1 MGIKSKLDKIWD
13 RPSILSEA
21 FEEDENPL
29 IPKKDPKVT
38 EDPLAPPGDP
48 TAPEIEDP
56 DVPLTAPRTQPGSEI
71 QKPTGP
77 LAGDT
82 TLTDTEPAIEPSPEP
97 IVEPALD
104 ATEPAAAQAEQA
116 PAEMT
121 KEDVHEIISNY
132 KEQLDAIFNK
142 DAQASVLKK
151 LGAVVGQ
158 IENEDQRNIIQQTL
172 NGIVELGTGLTE
184 TLETLR
190 DSIVQSLGIESP
202 GETAPA
208 ETAETAL
215 NIPKVPDLELE
226 PNPTKPLV

>member
-1 MGIKSKLDKIWD
+1 MGIKSKLNKIWD
-13 RPSILSEA
+13 RPSILEA
-21 FEEDENPL
+21 YEEENPL
-29 IPKKDPKVT
+29 IPKKDPKIT

-82 TLTDTEPAIEPSPEP
+82 TLTDTDLTDLEPIPEP

-116 PAEMT
+116 PAQMT

-151 LGAVVGQ
+151 LGSVVGQ

-184 TLETLR
+184 TLEALR
-190 DSIVQSLGIESP
+190 NSIVQGLGIESP
-202 GETAPA
+202 EVQSEAPEQAPA
-208 ETAETAL
+208 L
-215 NIPKVPDLELE
+215 DVPQIPDLELE
-226 PNPTKPLV
+226 P